1 MPSAKST
8 TNWWTTCR
16 GSVNV
21 ALGVMSTAATRSL
34 VERTPKPSEIPKTTS
49 RTGKLSAFMLRQ
61 RNPRRQ
67 SSRMLTE
74 RINPKAM
81 SGMMRMPRL
90 EKDTEDKVTMT
101 EASKVQRKMTS
112 PNRIS
117 PENAESAERKT
128 SMQTKKRSAALAM

>member
-1 MPSAKST
+1 
-8 TNWWTTCR
+8 
-16 GSVNV
+16 
-21 ALGVMSTAATRSL
+21 
-34 VERTPKPSEIPKTTS
+34 
-49 RTGKLSAFMLRQ
+49 
-61 RNPRRQ
+61 
-67 SSRMLTE
+67 MLTE